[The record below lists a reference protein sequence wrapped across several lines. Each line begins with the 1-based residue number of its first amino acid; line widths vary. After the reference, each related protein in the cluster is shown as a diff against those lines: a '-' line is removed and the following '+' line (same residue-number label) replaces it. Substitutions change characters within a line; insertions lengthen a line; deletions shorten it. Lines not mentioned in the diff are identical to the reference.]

1 MDGGTIVATR
11 PVPPASSD
19 LPGALADPPRIFRVA
34 LLATLLGLLAFLVI
48 QTSLAVYNIGAIRD
62 AAARDM
68 YEISSWDRLTI
79 LTRLFP
85 RTLVGIIDFVAL
97 AITGS
102 VIARRGHRVLFAL
115 PAVAYVFAS
124 VFVSPHHPEP
134 LGFQWSLECFS
145 WDVTY
150 TTCAVPWF
158 GHAWLGPTVDLTLV
172 LVPGWMVARRV
183 RPRRWP
189 GPVDRAV
196 VAAILACSAAVVTAV
211 WAMVVIQNS
220 IDLRAVVAVGAIG
233 LITSVTNPR
242 WLWYHV
248 LVALALGQAFAR
260 LLDFV
265 FWPEPTF
272 PLSAAWT
279 YLLAD
284 TWPIV
289 AVGLIASA
297 WQPFAWLVRRLQDR
311 PIRLVLAVN
320 VLNVAD
326 AVMTLLAVRSGGA
339 YESNPVVRLVG
350 LPAKVVLVGLLTWLV
365 YRRKPS
371 ALVWP
376 FAALTLV
383 AAYHFAGI
391 IVNGWR

>member
-48 QTSLAVYNIGAIRD
+48 QTSLALYNIGAIRD
-62 AAARDM
+62 AAARGM

-158 GHAWLGPTVDLTLV
+158 GHAWLGPIVDLTLV

-189 GPVDRAV
+189 GPVDRTV

-242 WLWYHV
+242 WLWYQV

-297 WQPFAWLVRRLQDR
+297 WQPLAWLVRRLQDR